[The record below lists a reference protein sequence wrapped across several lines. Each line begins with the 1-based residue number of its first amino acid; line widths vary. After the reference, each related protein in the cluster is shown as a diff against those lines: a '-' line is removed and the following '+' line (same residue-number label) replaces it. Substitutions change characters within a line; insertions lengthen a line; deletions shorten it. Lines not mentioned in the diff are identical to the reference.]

1 LRTGVLWSF
10 AYRGN
15 TRHALEMIPRLW
27 QCADP
32 TWWEQLL
39 SIPLSSYTV
48 ILLLAVYCALRGWQ
62 SGPRS
67 RVVEKLLVVTWA
79 ANLAIL
85 GLGFLIGLVLRVGG
99 GNPSW
104 GYETMRLVWILAGWP
119 LVGLTV
125 WRYWRRSGDTES
137 PAQPPRWI
145 DRVVLTLVAG
155 VIVSVAVLLA
165 YVRNS
170 EEQNVHLARNFFE
183 NVFDDF
189 TPWFA
194 TDECLVEHSLEY
206 LARKHDGTLIDFR
219 QGPGL
224 SAGAEINGRR
234 PHVDP
239 HSAVLALRSYRRK
252 VREAR
257 LPEPE
262 TLDGLWYKRDPGV
275 QAELR
280 AWAQDPR
287 HSKASRELA
296 AQALQEI
303 LHPKPPPPKVDTE
316 RFMLRTPR
324 SAPSRA
330 AAP

>member
-1 LRTGVLWSF
+1 
-10 AYRGN
+10 
-15 TRHALEMIPRLW
+15 
-27 QCADP
+27 
-32 TWWEQLL
+32 
-39 SIPLSSYTV
+39 
-48 ILLLAVYCALRGWQ
+48 
-62 SGPRS
+62 
-67 RVVEKLLVVTWA
+67 VEKLLVVTWA

-104 GYETMRLVWILAGWP
+104 GYETTRLAWILAGWP

-125 WRYWRRSGDTES
+125 WRYGRRRGDTES

-155 VIVSVAVLLA
+155 VIVSVALLLA
-165 YVRNS
+165 YLRNS
-170 EEQNVHLARNFFE
+170 EERNVHLARSFFGG
-183 NVFDDF
+183 VFDMVS
-189 TPWFA
+189 PWFA
-194 TDECLVEHSLEY
+194 TDECLAEHSLEY
-206 LARKHDGTLIDFR
+206 GAWIKEAADIDVR
-219 QGPGL
+219 QAPGGMADLEL
-224 SAGAEINGRR
+224 SARY
-234 PHVDP
+234 PHVDDR
-239 HSAVLALRSYRRK
+239 SYVAALRSYRRK
-252 VREAR
+252 VREGR
-257 LPEPE
+257 LPNPE
-262 TLDGLWYKRDPGV
+262 TLVHVSCRRCPGV

-280 AWAQDPR
+280 AWAEDPR